1 MHAMLRL
8 LGAFE
13 FRLDDCV
20 VSISGGSQRL
30 VALLAL
36 RRGLLPRTQVAG
48 MLWPDVAAERAHA
61 NLRASIWRLP
71 LESRPILALPPQ
83 HIGLAASVAVD
94 VPTAISLARRLL
106 DRSKQCD
113 QDDLNLSAHSQLAE
127 ELLPGCGDDDWVL
140 LERERFHQLRIH
152 ALEALCDRLARA
164 GRYGEAVD
172 AGLAAVCAEPLR
184 ESAHG
189 TLISAHI
196 AEGNL
201 CEARR
206 QYEICRRLLNDE
218 LGIEPSENL
227 RRLVRNSWS

>member
-1 MHAMLRL
+1 
-8 LGAFE
+8 
-13 FRLDDCV
+13 
-20 VSISGGSQRL
+20 
-30 VALLAL
+30 
-36 RRGLLPRTQVAG
+36 

-71 LESRPILALPPQ
+71 QESRPILALPPQ

-94 VPTAISLARRLL
+94 IPVAISLARRLL
-106 DRSKQCD
+106 DRSRQCV
-113 QDDLNLSAHSQLAE
+113 QDDLNLSAHSQLVK
-127 ELLPGCGDDDWVL
+127 ELLPCCGSDDWVL

-152 ALEALCDRLARA
+152 ALEAMCDRLVRA

-206 QYEICRRLLNDE
+206 QYEICRRRLNDE
-218 LGIEPSENL
+218 LGIEPSERL
-227 RRLVRNSWS
+227 RRLVPNSWS

>member
-1 MHAMLRL
+1 MRASLRL

-13 FRLDDCV
+13 LRLEDCL
-20 VSISGGSQRL
+20 VSVSSGSQRL

-36 RRGLLPRTQVAG
+36 RSGLLPRTQVAG

-71 LESRPILALPPQ
+71 PVSRPVLAPPPQ

-94 VPTAISLARRLL
+94 VPAAISLARRLL
-106 DRSKQCD
+106 DRSRQCD
-113 QDDLNLSAHSQLAE
+113 QDDLNPHAHARLAE
-127 ELLPGCGDDDWVL
+127 ELLPGCCDDDWIV
-140 LERERFHQLRIH
+140 LERERFHQLRLH
-152 ALEALCDRLARA
+152 ALEALCDRLALA

-201 CEARR
+201 
-206 QYEICRRLLNDE
+206 
-218 LGIEPSENL
+218 
-227 RRLVRNSWS
+227 